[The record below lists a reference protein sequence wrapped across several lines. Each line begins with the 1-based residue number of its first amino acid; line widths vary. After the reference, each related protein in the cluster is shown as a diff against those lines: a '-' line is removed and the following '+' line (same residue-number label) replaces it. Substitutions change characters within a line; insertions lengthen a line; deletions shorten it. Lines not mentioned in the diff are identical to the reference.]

1 MSSKDQLKHGDF
13 LEQSIQTI
21 RFWAAVP
28 VKLER
33 WISDHLAISSV
44 AEKRA
49 RPTRK
54 DRYPSPSRPRGKSTM
69 PERPADARYLPCKRP

>member
-1 MSSKDQLKHGDF
+1 MSSKVQLKHGLF
-13 LEQSIQTI
+13 FEQSIHTI

-28 VKLER
+28 VKLDR

-54 DRYPSPSRPRGKSTM
+54 DRYPSPSLPRGKSRM
-69 PERPADARYLPCKRP
+69 PAQPEDARYLPCKHP